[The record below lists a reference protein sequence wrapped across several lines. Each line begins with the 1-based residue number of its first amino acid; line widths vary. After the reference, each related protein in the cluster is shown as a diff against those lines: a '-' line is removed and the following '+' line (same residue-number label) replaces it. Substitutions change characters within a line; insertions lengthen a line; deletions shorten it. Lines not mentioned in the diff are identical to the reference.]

1 MKKILLIC
9 AAVIISAATMSA
21 QDMAKA
27 TETYNNAAN
36 TLQTDKVAALGMFQ
50 QALKM
55 GEACGA
61 DGAELVTNCKN
72 AIPGVIL
79 SIGKELYNNKDIAGA
94 LTKFQEAAK
103 VAKEYGNTDVATE
116 AGDLISHATTLKD
129 MEDGKAAMES
139 VRTAKTATDATKG
152 YTQAITSFKKV
163 MAADTTNAAAALYL
177 GQALSATGDINGAVE
192 AFKHAA
198 ANGQENI
205 AKTQIANLYLKTAAG
220 ALKTGRYAD
229 AIANAEK
236 SNEIEQDAQAYLVI
250 GQANQKLA
258 KNDDAIAAFEKYID
272 MKPTAKNADAI
283 RFTVAALYQKSGNKA
298 KAIEFYK
305 KVLTNPQ
312 FGASAKQQVDALS
325 K

>member
-27 TETYNNAAN
+27 TETYNNAAT
-36 TLQTDKVAALGMFQ
+36 TLQTDKVAALGLFQ

-55 GEACGA
+55 GEACGT

-72 AIPGVIL
+72 AILGVIL
-79 SIGKELYNNKDIAGA
+79 SIGKELYNDKDITGA
-94 LTKFQEAAK
+94 LAKFQEASK

-116 AGDLISHATTLKD
+116 ADDLIAHASTLKD
-129 MEDGKAAMES
+129 MEDGKAA
-139 VRTAKTATDATKG
+139 VAAKDYAKA
-152 YTQAITSFKKV
+152 AVSFKKV
-163 MAADTTNAAAALYL
+163 MDADTTNAAAALYL
-177 GQALSATGDINGAVE
+177 GQALSATGDLKGAVE

-198 ANGQENI
+198 ANGQEKV
-205 AKTQIANLYLKTAAG
+205 AKAQISNLYLKTAAG

-236 SNEIEQDAQAYLVI
+236 ANEIEQDAQAYLVI
-250 GQANQKLA
+250 GQASQKLG
-258 KNDDAIAAFEKYID
+258 KNDEAIAAFEKYVELNP
-272 MKPTAKNADAI
+272 KARNADAI
-283 RFTVAALYQKSGNKA
+283 TFTVAALYQKAGNKA
-298 KAIEFYK
+298 KAIENYK

-312 FGASAKQQVDALS
+312 FGPSAKQQVDALN

>member
-103 VAKEYGNTDVATE
+103 AAKEYGNTDVATE

-139 VRTAKTATDATKG
+139 VRTAKTATDAAKG
-152 YTQAITSFKKV
+152 YAQAITSFKKV

-177 GQALSATGDINGAVE
+177 GQALSATGDLKAPLKLSNT
-192 AFKHAA
+192 
-198 ANGQENI
+198 QQPM
-205 AKTQIANLYLKTAAG
+205 AK
-220 ALKTGRYAD
+220 R
-229 AIANAEK
+229 
-236 SNEIEQDAQAYLVI
+236 
-250 GQANQKLA
+250 KLPRLR
-258 KNDDAIAAFEKYID
+258 F
-272 MKPTAKNADAI
+272 PT
-283 RFTVAALYQKSGNKA
+283 FTLR
-298 KAIEFYK
+298 
-305 KVLTNPQ
+305 P
-312 FGASAKQQVDALS
+312 QQVRLRLEGMQMLS
-325 K
+325 QMQRKPMKSSRTLRLTL